1 MEADGGLPKGFQL
14 GIAVAFT
21 GILLW
26 FIFMINYLK
35 NHGWLWGRPADIF
48 LPMPSRIQRRRSRGW
63 RQPAAALYVGRPTT
77 WGNPYKVGPGH
88 NAAQE
93 AVMLFRR
100 DLTAGVLSFAV
111 DDVRRELNGRDL
123 ICWCKAGAPCH
134 ADVLLAI
141 ANGGGEALTS

>member
-1 MEADGGLPKGFQL
+1 MADYLTKGFQL

-88 NAAQE
+88 K
-93 AVMLFRR
+93 
-100 DLTAGVLSFAV
+100 
-111 DDVRRELNGRDL
+111 LNGRDL

>member
-1 MEADGGLPKGFQL
+1 
-14 GIAVAFT
+14 
-21 GILLW
+21 
-26 FIFMINYLK
+26 
-35 NHGWLWGRPADIF
+35 
-48 LPMPSRIQRRRSRGW
+48 MPSRIQRRRARGW
-63 RQPAAALYVGRPTT
+63 RQPATALYVGRPTK

-88 NAAQE
+88 HTTEE
-93 AVMLFRR
+93 AVALYRR
-100 DLTAGVLSFAV
+100 DLLSGGLSITV

>member
-1 MEADGGLPKGFQL
+1 VDQSVFNSINPTFAL
-14 GIAVAFT
+14 FT
-21 GILLW
+21 VI
-26 FIFMINYLK
+26 
-35 NHGWLWGRPADIF
+35 
-48 LPMPSRIQRRRSRGW
+48 
-63 RQPAAALYVGRPTT
+63 PTK
-77 WGNPYKVGPGH
+77 WGNPYKAGPGH

-100 DLTAGVLSFAV
+100 DLTAGVLSFTV

>member
-1 MEADGGLPKGFQL
+1 VEADGGLPKGFQL

-77 WGNPYKVGPGH
+77 WGNPYKVGPSH

-93 AVMLFRR
+93 ALEIETQVA
-100 DLTAGVLSFAV
+100 AGL
-111 DDVRRELNGRDL
+111 GRSYR
-123 ICWCKAGAPCH
+123 CCSSGAQRQGSN
-134 ADVLLAI
+134 LLV
-141 ANGGGEALTS
+141 

>member
-1 MEADGGLPKGFQL
+1 
-14 GIAVAFT
+14 
-21 GILLW
+21 
-26 FIFMINYLK
+26 
-35 NHGWLWGRPADIF
+35 
-48 LPMPSRIQRRRSRGW
+48 MPSRIQRRRSRGW
-63 RQPAAALYVGRPTT
+63 RQPAAALYVGRPTK
-77 WGNPYKVGPGH
+77 WGNPYKVVGPGH

-100 DLTAGVLSFAV
+100 DLTAGVLSFTV

>member
-1 MEADGGLPKGFQL
+1 MEADGGLSKGFQL
-14 GIAVAFT
+14 GIAVVFT
-21 GILLW
+21 GIRYRLAVGTASR
-26 FIFMINYLK
+26 Y
-35 NHGWLWGRPADIF
+35 F
-48 LPMPSRIQRRRSRGW
+48 LPIPSRIQRRRSRGW
-63 RQPAAALYVGRPTT
+63 RQPAAALYVGRPTK

-100 DLTAGVLSFAV
+100 DLTAGVLTFTV